1 MFNKEKFLALC
12 NEWSKNTL
20 METLEIEY
28 IDAGED
34 FLKAKMP
41 VNSRVH
47 QPMGLLHG
55 GATVALA
62 ESVGSAASLMFI
74 NPEKQEVRGIEIS
87 ANHLRSNSGMQYKH
101 SVKSTVEGAQNK
113 MDVALAACAAV
124 LKDQSANRLIHGHTH
139 LPAHHQESMHDQAWQ
154 RWVLSDWDLDHP
166 VSERP
171 RASALMINEYGVSY
185 TDLIKN

>member
-62 ESVGSAASLMFI
+62 ESVGSAASLLFI
-74 NPEKQEVRGIEIS
+74 NSEKQEVRGIEIS
-87 ANHLRSNSGMQYKH
+87 ANHLRSKREG
-101 SVKSTVEGAQNK
+101 TVFCTAKIIHKGASIHLWEIRIVDENDK
-113 MDVALAACAAV
+113 
-124 LKDQSANRLIHGHTH
+124 LIS
-139 LPAHHQESMHDQAWQ
+139 LCKLSNM
-154 RWVLSDWDLDHP
+154 VLSRR
-166 VSERP
+166 V
-171 RASALMINEYGVSY
+171 
-185 TDLIKN
+185 K